1 MQVRKPQSLTNGLE
15 ILEKVHSQMLAKLLL
30 IACFTLLPTC
40 ISAQETWGKGD
51 KVAAF
56 FICKEEKDIME
67 IALADSKSKDAITSK
82 IIEKRISQGCIGLR
96 PPVLFIVD
104 EVIASYID
112 HTKADSCILK
122 IKTPN
127 KMLVGYIIA
136 TGLPEKNK
144 GI

>member
-1 MQVRKPQSLTNGLE
+1 
-15 ILEKVHSQMLAKLLL
+15 MLAKLLF
-30 IACFTLLPTC
+30 ITCFTLLPTC
-40 ISAQETWGKGD
+40 ITAQETWGKGD

-67 IALADSKSKDAITSK
+67 IALADSK
-82 IIEKRISQGCIGLR
+82 GCIGLR

>member
-1 MQVRKPQSLTNGLE
+1 MF
-15 ILEKVHSQMLAKLLL
+15 AKLLL

-40 ISAQETWGKGD
+40 ISAQDTWSKGD
-51 KVAAF
+51 KLSAF
-56 FICKEEKDIME
+56 FLCREEKDIME
-67 IALADSKSKDAITSK
+67 IALADSKSKKDIESK
-82 IIEKRISQGCIGLR
+82 IIEKRISQDCIGLR
-96 PPVLFIVD
+96 PPVLFVVD

-112 HTKADSCILK
+112 HTKVSSCVLK

-127 KMLVGYIIA
+127 EMLVGYIIA